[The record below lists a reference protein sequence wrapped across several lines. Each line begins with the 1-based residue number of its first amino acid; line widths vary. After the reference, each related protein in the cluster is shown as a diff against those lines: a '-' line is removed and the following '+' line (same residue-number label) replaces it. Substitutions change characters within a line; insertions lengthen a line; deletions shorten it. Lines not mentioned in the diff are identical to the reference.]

1 MNVVISGHMLAI
13 ILTAIVAG
21 SKNRSVFRWLIL
33 SLFLSWIAF
42 IIVLI
47 LPTKY
52 RWR

>member
-1 MNVVISGHMLAI
+1 MNIVISGHVLAM

-21 SKNRSVFRWLIL
+21 SKNRSVLGWLIL

-42 IIVLI
+42 IIVLL